1 MNQDQIKELLL
12 QIEDTALDFTVTLT
26 GKESKKV
33 NGLYKPDTCEILLH
47 NKNFSNDNQ
56 LIYTAIHEYTHHL
69 LNEEQI
75 ARNGSG
81 SRPRYSRVHTN
92 AFWARFHGLLEAAER
107 QGLYRIGIETSP
119 ELEALTETIRTKYLE
134 QNGILMQ
141 EFGQLLIQ
149 AHELC
154 RAAGIR
160 YEDYIDRVLCLP
172 RAAAASIAKV
182 SAAHLNPAM
191 GYENMKLVAG
201 IADEQKRSTAAQEIL
216 SGKSPDSV
224 RFMMKRKA
232 AETDEKTRLEKEK
245 TRLEKT
251 ISQLSARLEQVEASL
266 AHMQE

>member
-12 QIEDTALDFTVTLT
+12 QIEDSQLEFTVTMT

-75 ARNGSG
+75 ARCGTG
-81 SRPRYSRVHTN
+81 SRPRYTRAHTN
-92 AFWARFHGLLEAAER
+92 MFWARFHGLLTAAE
-107 QGLYRIGIETSP
+107 QKGIYKIGLENAP
-119 ELEALTETIRTKYLE
+119 ELAALTETIRKKYLE

-141 EFGQLLIQ
+141 EFGQMLIK

-154 RAAGIR
+154 QDAGIR

-172 RAAAASIAKV
+172 RTAAASITKV
-182 SAAHLNPAM
+182 STARLDPSM
-191 GYENMKLVAG
+191 GYENMKMVASIG
-201 IADEQKRSTAAQEIL
+201 NEDKRKQAEQEIMA
-216 SGKSPDSV
+216 GQSPDSV
-224 RFMMKRKA
+224 RFMMKKKA

-245 TRLEKT
+245 KRLEKT
-251 ISQLSARLEQVEASL
+251 ISQLSARLEQVEESL
-266 AHMQE
+266 ANL